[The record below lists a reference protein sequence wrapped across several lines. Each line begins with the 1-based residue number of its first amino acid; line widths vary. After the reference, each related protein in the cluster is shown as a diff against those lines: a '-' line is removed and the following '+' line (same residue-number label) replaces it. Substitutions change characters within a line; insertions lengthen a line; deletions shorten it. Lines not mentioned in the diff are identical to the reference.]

1 MHPSLD
7 SRGRAHWIA
16 LVALV
21 ILAAGLAVAAQ
32 YWRKPA
38 GDPGAR
44 PVLDVIGEAPEETAI
59 DSVAFKS
66 RWLDDVRGLDLA
78 SLSPDRRDLFL
89 RHANAQR
96 CTCGCGYTLAGCRA
110 SDMSCE
116 VSGPRLEALLDSVR
130 TGRLTRADGL
140 RTKPPGGG

>member
-1 MHPSLD
+1 MHRWPD
-7 SRGRAHWIA
+7 SRGRAHWVA
-16 LVALV
+16 LIALV
-21 ILAAGLAVAAQ
+21 ILAAGFAAAAQ

-44 PVLDVIGEAPEETAI
+44 PVLDVIGEAPVETAV
-59 DSVAFKS
+59 DSAAYKS

-78 SLSPDRRDLFL
+78 SLSPDRRAVFL
-89 RHANAQR
+89 VHANAQR

-130 TGRLTRADGL
+130 SGRLTRADGL
-140 RTKPPGGG
+140 RAKPRGGG

>member
-1 MHPSLD
+1 MQPSLD
-7 SRGRAHWIA
+7 SRGRARWVA
-16 LVALV
+16 LLALV
-21 ILAAGLAVAAQ
+21 ILIAGLVAATQ
-32 YWRKPA
+32 YWRKPS
-38 GDPGAR
+38 GNPGAP
-44 PVLDVIGEAPEETAI
+44 PVVDVLGEQPAEPAV
-59 DSVAFKS
+59 DSAAYKS

-78 SLSPDRRDLFL
+78 SLSPDRRTLFL

-140 RTKPPGGG
+140 RAKPAGGG